1 MAATFQYNLN
11 DYNAILFGNNEKFG
25 NNEGSFTYKLPSNV
39 ITIINFLAKKF
50 GPSEIHEKPKKTY
63 TNNSNSN
70 SNKSNESSWI
80 NTQSFKPTTIIDKTK
95 PEGGTDKI
103 MNDIRSSLNKMSN
116 KNYDTNR
123 DVIIRLLNELVK
135 NQPIINVDT
144 NIDTNPDTNANANAN
159 ANANN
164 IKSNANADLIKIG
177 NNIFDIA
184 STNKFFSEIYAK
196 LYKDISKEFPEIFNS
211 ILSIFLEGFT
221 NTMKTIC
228 YVDQKD
234 NYDDFCKYNK
244 DNDKRKATS
253 MFITN
258 LVKNDVIDI
267 DVLKNIIVTIQMI
280 LDTYMN
286 EENRVNEV
294 EEIIENI
301 YILLTNNLT
310 FLKACEDTEIMEC
323 IIRLSKSKPKEL
335 PSMSSRA
342 IFKCLD
348 IVDKSNR

>member
-11 DYNAILFGNNEKFG
+11 DYNAILFGNNEQQ
-25 NNEGSFTYKLPSNV
+25 FTYKLPSNV
-39 ITIINFLAKKF
+39 INMINFLAKKF
-50 GPSEIHEKPKKTY
+50 GPSEIHDKPKKTY
-63 TNNSNSN
+63 ANNT
-70 SNKSNESSWI
+70 NKSNETSWI

-103 MNDIRSSLNKMSN
+103 MNDIRCSLNKMSN

-123 DVIIRLLNELVK
+123 DIIIRLLNELVEK
-135 NQPIINVDT
+135 KREESESETD
-144 NIDTNPDTNANANAN
+144 
-159 ANANN
+159 
-164 IKSNANADLIKIG
+164 ADLIKIG

-258 LVKNDVIDI
+258 LVKNEVIHP

-280 LDTYMN
+280 LEKYMN

-301 YILLTNNLT
+301 YILLTNNVI
-310 FLKACEDTEIMEC
+310 FLKSCEDTEIMEC

-348 IVDKSNR
+348 IVDKLCKNV